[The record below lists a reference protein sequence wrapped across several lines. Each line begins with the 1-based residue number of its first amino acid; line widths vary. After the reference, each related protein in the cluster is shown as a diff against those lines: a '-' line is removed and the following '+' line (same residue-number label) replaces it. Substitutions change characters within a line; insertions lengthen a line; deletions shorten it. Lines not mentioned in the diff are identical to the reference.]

1 MKPSEYL
8 EKNFNKQYLDY
19 KIKLSKSEEKE
30 IMESLNII
38 DKNIINKIVND
49 RKIKLIELDK
59 KFIDKEKLI
68 HSLNLKIMTYHLQSE
83 EYELNRID
91 KLNILKMKIK
101 EEVIN
106 EILELLEE

>member
-8 EKNFNKQYLDY
+8 KKMYLDNSFLDDVDNDSDNISL
-19 KIKLSKSEEKE
+19 IKKQ
-30 IMESLNII
+30 
-38 DKNIINKIVND
+38 
-49 RKIKLIELDK
+49 LDK
-59 KFIDKEKLI
+59 RFIDKEKLI

>member
-49 RKIKLIELDK
+49 RKIKLIELDE
-59 KFIDKEKLI
+59 KFIDKK
-68 HSLNLKIMTYHLQSE
+68 
-83 EYELNRID
+83 
-91 KLNILKMKIK
+91 ILKNKMKKMFKFKKYPLTTIK
-101 EEVIN
+101 EAFIITDLEE
-106 EILELLEE
+106 EILKLLEE